1 MTEKKPGFP
10 RRSFCLIML
19 VMLIVSVPC
28 INVYASELSLENGL
42 KQTLNVKLPFGN
54 EALLLCPPGVRI
66 VKLDSYISNMVLWDK
81 KPLPTSM
88 DLIPPRLPMEFSFFS
103 EAEAPTLLDAL
114 ERVGAV
120 NVTLNGTGIVVGI
133 VDTGV
138 DFAVKTLGMDKI
150 AFDENGLPM
159 LIDVDEIGLA
169 LTPLNT
175 SIIDARSRILDTKN
189 KEIIVYVPLVGKAR
203 VYIDYYWKAPP
214 IDSKSGAYKFGF
226 FVAYLFPSNYIIG
239 GELPSLAVLVPVILV
254 DSQKPGYYDT
264 CFLDLSTTWFTIKG
278 LYYSLGL
285 LKEPPKQNL
294 LDFSFE
300 DEKPLS
306 IGKGVAAID
315 DDKDGFYDFSLGVVS
330 GYVYDAFGVI
340 REGANL
346 TIDWRRCWEP
356 LGTGVYPGMDPH
368 GSYVDFFYDPIGHG
382 TTVAS
387 IIVGKNTSYYMPSVN
402 GLSKVYARGVAPGA
416 KIAAAMALYAGNV
429 ISAIKWLSGY
439 DFVNNTWVYTGKH
452 KCDIISNSWGVPFWQ
467 WLTMASGGGFV
478 PGGDPLSLALNNIS
492 LSSDT
497 ILVFAAGNEGPGVS
511 SIALGGTAENVITVG
526 ATSVMVKAIYD
537 VYGHLIL
544 PKGEPDS
551 VFSWSSRGPC
561 PLGYAKPDIVAP
573 GGFVLAPTNVLGGL
587 GDGSRAVDIFGG
599 TSMAAPITAGV
610 VALLLEDARK
620 KNITVS
626 PLEIKSILESTAKDL
641 GYPPEMQGAGMIS
654 LFTALHAL
662 DNETLRKTSASLLD
676 IISHPI
682 SLLHGK
688 EFLKLLRELGVE
700 YIEVPIE
707 RPAYFEKTVS
717 VKEFNETYI
726 TVPLPQESAVDN
738 NMSYTLKIT
747 VSSTKA
753 IESAGDI
760 PRVILWLGGW
770 VDENGDGKIQL
781 QELRL
786 IDHSLLNGRIVSLY
800 VSANMLSRLKEDEG
814 IINDSLIIFAYS
826 LRNTELNLTV
836 TASLIEKLK
845 VNLNNTEVNI
855 LSKMFSKPGIKQVE
869 FVFNNKQLRLPATIC
884 VPLLLGQEGA
894 SLQYTVRATHSSY
907 AYLMGDTLTIPIT
920 IIKEASVGGTK
931 TIGYIIL
938 TSKNSDCD
946 LFIGTVG
953 SEEKTKP
960 CFIIECMASHPPS
973 YVAGLEEEYP
983 LPKPSNLEGQLILTK
998 TPVNRSQDLLLLVY
1012 CIDTPMKLG
1021 LKIEPINITQV
1032 SIGGWVYF
1040 VMRSPKPLGLL
1051 EVLPQ
1056 EKVFFMN
1063 TTILHGKYMLTGN
1076 ERIRLLSVYAK
1087 NFVSINPET
1096 GIVTISRED
1105 APLSLRIPTPAR
1117 ARGVFIPV

>member
-1 MTEKKPGFP
+1 MTEKELELP

-19 VMLIVSVPC
+19 AMLVSVLC
-28 INVYASELSLENGL
+28 INAYASGQPFENGI
-42 KQTLNVKLPFGN
+42 KEVFSVKLPFGR
-54 EALLLCPPGVRI
+54 EALLLCPPGARV
-66 VKLDSYISNMVLWDK
+66 VDFDSYISNMVLWEK
-81 KPLPTSM
+81 KPLLTSM
-88 DLIPPRLPMEFSFFS
+88 DLIPPRLPMGFSFFS

-138 DFAVKTLGMDKI
+138 DFAAKALGMDKI

-175 SIIDARSRILDTKN
+175 SIIDARSRLLDTKD
-189 KEIIVYVPLVGKAR
+189 KEIIVYVPLAGKAR

-214 IDSKSGAYKFGF
+214 IDSKSGVYKFGF

-239 GELPSLAVLVPVILV
+239 ENLPSLAVLVPVILV
-254 DSQKPGYYDT
+254 DSQKAGYYDT
-264 CFLDLSTTWFTIKG
+264 CFLDISTVWFTIKG

-285 LKEPPKQNL
+285 LEEPPKQSL

-315 DDKDGFYDFSLGVVS
+315 DDGDGFYDFSLGVVS

-340 REGANL
+340 KEGANL

-368 GSYVDFFYDPIGHG
+368 GSYVDFFYDPRGHG

-429 ISAIKWLSGY
+429 VSAIKWLSGY

-492 LSSDT
+492 LSSNT
-497 ILVFAAGNEGPGVS
+497 TLIFAAGNGGPGVS

-526 ATSVMVKAIYD
+526 ATSVLVKAIYD

-599 TSMAAPITAGV
+599 TSMATPITAGV
-610 VALLLEDARK
+610 VALLLEGARE

-641 GYPPEMQGAGMIS
+641 GYPPEMQGAGMIN
-654 LFTALHAL
+654 LLTALQAL
-662 DNETLRKTSASLLD
+662 SNETLRRTSAFLLD
-676 IISHPI
+676 IMSHPI
-682 SLLHGK
+682 SQLHEK

-700 YIEVPIE
+700 YIEVPVE

-726 TVPLPQESAVDN
+726 TVPLSMENALNN

-747 VSSTKA
+747 VSSSKA
-753 IESAGDI
+753 IESTSDI

-786 IDHSLLNGRIVSLY
+786 IDHSMLNGRIVSLY
-800 VSANMLSRLKEDEG
+800 ASSSVLSRLKEDGG
-814 IINDSLIIFAYS
+814 IVNNSLILFAYS

-836 TASLIEKLK
+836 TASLIEELK
-845 VNLNNTEVNI
+845 VNLSSTKVNI
-855 LSKMFSKPGIKQVE
+855 LSKIFSSPGIQQVE
-869 FVFNNKQLRLPATIC
+869 LVFKNKQLRLPTTISI
-884 VPLLLGQEGA
+884 PLLLDPKGA
-894 SLQYTVRATHSSY
+894 SLQYTVKASHSSR
-907 AYLMGDTLTIPIT
+907 AYLMGDTLTIPIM
-920 IIKEASVGGTK
+920 IIQETSVRGTK

-938 TSKNSDCD
+938 VNNSSDCD
-946 LFIGTVG
+946 LFVGAVG
-953 SEEKTKP
+953 SKKKTEP
-960 CFIIECMASHPPS
+960 CFIVECMASHPPS
-973 YVAGLEEEYP
+973 YVAGLEGEYP
-983 LPKPSNLEGQLILTK
+983 LPKPLNLRGQLILTK
-998 TPVNRSQDLLLLVY
+998 TPGDRSQELLLLVY
-1012 CIDTPMKLG
+1012 CIDSPIKLS

-1032 SIGGWVYF
+1032 SIGGRVYF
-1040 VMRSPKPLGLL
+1040 AIRSPKPLGLL

-1063 TTILHGKYMLTGN
+1063 TTILYGKYMLTGN
-1076 ERIRLLSVYAK
+1076 EHIRLLSVYTK
-1087 NFVSINPET
+1087 NFISINPET
-1096 GIVTISRED
+1096 GIVTISREGN
-1105 APLSLRIPTPAR
+1105 PLSLRIPTPIR
-1117 ARGVFIPV
+1117 TRGVFIPV